1 MSTGILLLSQ
11 VKFLIVP
18 VLNKIVA
25 LGIIITQ
32 SKIVARRIIIT
43 QSKIVARRII
53 ITQSF
58 LIIGSSHPRSNY
70 TKEIVCSRQLCLHYL
85 LLALFYTKI
94 RL

>member
-1 MSTGILLLSQ
+1 MSNDILLLSQ
-11 VKFLIVP
+11 VKFLIVT
-18 VLNKIVA
+18 VLN
-25 LGIIITQ
+25 
-32 SKIVARRIIIT
+32 
-43 QSKIVARRII
+43 KIVARRII

-58 LIIGSSHPRSNY
+58 LIIDSAHPPSNY

>member
-1 MSTGILLLSQ
+1 MSTDILLLSQ

-25 LGIIITQ
+25 
-32 SKIVARRIIIT
+32 RRIIIT
-43 QSKIVARRII
+43 QSKIVERRII

-58 LIIGSSHPRSNY
+58 LIIDSSHPRSNY